1 MFQQKTCVLAGL
13 ALLALSV
20 SVAAAQDDANY
31 PIVPLDDPAAPFID
45 TQHVAV
51 ADGATAEWRKME
63 GVAYDPAKNV
73 VYIAVTEITKG
84 MSDAEG
90 DLQLPENKCGAVFMG
105 QLDENNSITNLTQAV
120 VGGPYD
126 ESNPDN
132 PCSVNS
138 ISEPDNLFVDANGNL
153 WIGEDTGLHA
163 NNYVWMWDGTN
174 LKRFAAVPAGAEATG
189 LRVLDNGTVFLN
201 YQHPEETNPAP
212 FNHAMIG
219 VVNGFH
225 AGDDFETLPVPTGA
239 AAQQLTLAAG
249 EYQTLGAIGATIPG
263 SSDVFGEIKAADG
276 SSMGIIESPD
286 GNMYLPT
293 TDDGSEGVLYT
304 NIENQPGG
312 MTKLNISWNAASN
325 QWDVVI
331 RRERRFPER
340 QRHVEQLQR
349 QRHALEHRL
358 DQRRIPGGRRR
369 NVGGRCRRH
378 ERLSRHHRQSL

>member
-1 MFQQKTCVLAGL
+1 MFQQKSCVLAGL

-20 SVAAAQDDANY
+20 SVASAQDDANY

-73 VYIAVTEITKG
+73 IYIAVTEVAKG
-84 MSDAEG
+84 MSDTEG

-105 QLDENNSITNLTQAV
+105 QLDENNSITALTEAV

-132 PCSVNS
+132 PCSVDS

-201 YQHPEETNPAP
+201 YQHP
-212 FNHAMIG
+212 G
-219 VVNGFH
+219 
-225 AGDDFETLPVPTGA
+225 
-239 AAQQLTLAAG
+239 
-249 EYQTLGAIGATIPG
+249 
-263 SSDVFGEIKAADG
+263 
-276 SSMGIIESPD
+276 
-286 GNMYLPT
+286 
-293 TDDGSEGVLYT
+293 
-304 NIENQPGG
+304 
-312 MTKLNISWNAASN
+312 
-325 QWDVVI
+325 
-331 RRERRFPER
+331 R
-340 QRHVEQLQR
+340 
-349 QRHALEHRL
+349 
-358 DQRRIPGGRRR
+358 DQRRPLQSRHDRRR
-369 NVGGRCRRH
+369 Q
-378 ERLSRHHRQSL
+378 RLPRG